1 MPFDTAL
8 SLPEAVRLLL
18 PATGAGSDQSS
29 SLLPASLLPGK
40 LLRGSRPKLVL
51 SARGNKPGPHDCV
64 RTPSSQLAGA
74 GFPGGLE
81 EVGPYHPQQYPILKN
96 AADGMLDPEC

>member
-29 SLLPASLLPGK
+29 SLLPACLLPLSLLPTT
-40 LLRGSRPKLVL
+40 
-51 SARGNKPGPHDCV
+51 C
-64 RTPSSQLAGA
+64 
-74 GFPGGLE
+74 
-81 EVGPYHPQQYPILKN
+81 VGPN
-96 AADGMLDPEC
+96 